1 MPDFPHMDT
10 STEFPH
16 GRNVDVY
23 KFNNEFD
30 YSRYDYDQM
39 KITVCRV
46 PWDMGEAHI
55 GARTISGIG
64 NVVYFGSKA
73 NRDAW
78 FAAIPNNECF
88 RFETKY
94 KKLHRDLYIDVPL
107 PFDVAATYNYVVVE
121 YVMFANNSSPVL
133 YENANGHRKWFWFI
147 REVEML
153 SANTTRLHILDD
165 AFQTWIYDL
174 NISGM
179 ILERGHAPMF
189 ATRADA
195 YLANPIM
202 NNDYLLTEDVNYGEA
217 DTVKS
222 SANHV
227 FNAGN
232 MYACIATTA
241 NPQGNW
247 GSKGTNDWRTP
258 ASAYY
263 TNGGVPSCRVFAC
276 AVGDLGTLLNNIT
289 TGYPQFKQTVQGVF
303 FVSSE
308 LVTIGTSF
316 TFASVTCYNVSATQK
331 TIDFMTLSKAQF
343 GYPANYA
350 DIAKLYTMP
359 YAHLELTDENGDVS
373 IIKIEDSTGDFDIK
387 TALNIAYPF
396 VNLEAFLT
404 GAGGSNTGS
413 VTFSNIT
420 SRSFSFGGKWYETL
434 KSWKVPTFAVI
445 LDASREYDYN
455 THFDR
460 AQRVVDYTATYDNS
474 VANATTAQANANASA
489 DTALTNTGILTTAE
503 KGNADANADTLIDNT
518 AIQVEANETITET
531 SNAAALYDTGLS
543 NNYQTAILMYDN
555 AYTSAMANNQIQA
568 DQQSAALS
576 AASGALTSAIS
587 GAASG
592 ASLGPGG
599 IAAGAIGGLVGGAIS
614 GAVTIAQTS
623 ISTNLTATQANLAN
637 DTNSNKVSQTQQ
649 NNIDRTSNQN
659 DANTDNVDTSNT
671 ASTGVS
677 ANTAATN
684 KANATRSKT
693 AQDTA
698 AANTNSTEKANALR
712 AYNTEVANAGR
723 TRSQAQS
730 AITNDT
736 AQAALRAPYV
746 YGSFADGDNATV
758 KPQALFLNVVTQSRA
773 AIRAAGDE
781 FLRYGYML
789 DMQWPFNGNWN
800 VGRYFTYW
808 KLKDFWVSNLNVPDM
823 YMDKIRFFLFGGVTI
838 WRDPAD
844 IGNRSIYE
852 NFN

>member
-1 MPDFPHMDT
+1 MPDFPHMD
-10 STEFPH
+10 SSQEFPH
-16 GRNVDVY
+16 ARNVNVY
-23 KFNNEFD
+23 KFDNEFD

-39 KITVCRV
+39 KITVCTV

-94 KKLHRDLYIDVPL
+94 KKLHRDLYIDVPI
-107 PFDVAATYNYVVVE
+107 PFDVASTYNYVVVE
-121 YVMFANNSSPVL
+121 YHLFANDNSPVR
-133 YENANGHRKWFWFI
+133 YENANGHRKWFWFV

-153 SANTTRLHILDD
+153 SVNTTRLHILDD
-165 AFQTWIYDL
+165 AFQTWIYDID
-174 NISGM
+174 ISGM

-195 YLANPIM
+195 YLANPVL

-222 SANHV
+222 SINHV
-227 FNAGN
+227 FNAGQ
-232 MYACIATTA
+232 MLACIASTSQPNAT
-241 NPQGNW
+241 W
-247 GSKGTNDWRTP
+247 GTKAGGDWRTP
-258 ASAYY
+258 ANPYY
-263 TNGGVPSCRVFAC
+263 FTDGVPSCRVIAIN
-276 AVGDLGTLLNNIT
+276 VSDLDDFLTNVT
-289 TGYPQFKQTVQGVF
+289 SDYPQYKQTVQGVF
-303 FVSSE
+303 FVSRE
-308 LVTIGTSF
+308 LVTLTNEF
-316 TFASVTCYNVSATQK
+316 TFAGITCHGVSTTRK
-331 TIDFMTLSKAQF
+331 SFDFTTLSKVQF
-343 GYPANYA
+343 GYPTQYA
-350 DIAKLYTMP
+350 DIAKLYTTP
-359 YAHLELTDENGDVS
+359 YAHLELVDENGDTTFV
-373 IIKIEDSTGDFDIK
+373 KVEDSTGSFSISA
-387 TALNIAYPF
+387 ALNIAYPF
-396 VNLEAFLT
+396 VNIEAHII
-404 GAGGSNTGS
+404 GAGGSNTKQLS
-413 VTFSNIT
+413 FANIT
-420 SRSFSFGGKWYETL
+420 SRSFNIGGKWYETL
-434 KSWKVPTFAVI
+434 RSWKVPTFAVI
-445 LDASREYDYN
+445 LDAEHEYDYN

-460 AQRVVDYTATYDNS
+460 AQRVIDYTTTYDNS

-489 DTALTNTGILTTAE
+489 DTAQTNTGILTTAE
-503 KGNADANADTLIDNT
+503 KGNADATADTLIDNT

-531 SNAAALYDTGLS
+531 SNAAAAQDTYLS
-543 NNYQTAILMYDN
+543 NAYQYAIQNWDN
-555 AYTSAMANNQIQA
+555 AYTTNTANNQVDA
-568 DQQSAALS
+568 AYASAAIS
-576 AASGALTSAIS
+576 AASGAIGSTIS

-592 ASLGPGG
+592 AALGPAGA
-599 IAAGAIGGLVGGAIS
+599 AAGAIGGLISGAIS
-614 GAVTIAQTS
+614 GATTIAQTTVS
-623 ISTNLTATQANLAN
+623 ANLTTTQADAAN
-637 DTNSNKVSQTQQ
+637 ATNSGKVSETQT
-649 NNIDRTSNQN
+649 NNTDRTTNQN
-659 DANTDNVDTSNT
+659 DANTDNTDTANT

-677 ANTAATN
+677 ANSAATT

-698 AANTNSTEKANALR
+698 ATNTNATEKANALR

-736 AQAALRAPYV
+736 AQAALRAPFV
-746 YGSFADGDNATV
+746 YGAFADGDNATV
-758 KPQALFLNVVTQSRA
+758 KPQALFLNVVTQSRS

-800 VGRYFTYW
+800 VGKYFTYW

-823 YMDKIRFFLFGGVTI
+823 YMDKIRFFLFGGVTV
-838 WRDPAD
+838 WRNPDD
-844 IGNRSIYE
+844 IGKRSIYE